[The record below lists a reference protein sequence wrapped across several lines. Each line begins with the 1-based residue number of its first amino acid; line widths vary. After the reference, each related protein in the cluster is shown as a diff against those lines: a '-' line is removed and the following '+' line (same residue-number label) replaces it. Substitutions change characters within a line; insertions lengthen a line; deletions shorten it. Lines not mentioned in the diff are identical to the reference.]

1 MIRTELANWITIV
14 SGLIAAAFWLWSA
27 LLRVPDYVETMVNE
41 PGSIPSIIKR
51 QSRLSAIAAI
61 FTAISVLAQAPAAF
75 LGAEITT
82 DQKQFVVSSDQTSV
96 TVHGTWHRIADRPT
110 IGVPRVNSV
119 RIECDRTAGVC
130 NEYVAKFIQKSDD
143 PTGTVERA
151 HLFLMKEQ
159 FRVIEW
165 TGTTVTARAE
175 PRAADI
181 DLRISFADH
190 SAERT
195 SRETESRGAKVA
207 HSQNVIHWV
216 VR

>member
-1 MIRTELANWITIV
+1 
-14 SGLIAAAFWLWSA
+14 
-27 LLRVPDYVETMVNE
+27 MVNE

-61 FTAISVLAQAPAAF
+61 FTAISVLAQAAAAF

-82 DQKQFVVSSDQTSV
+82 DQKQFVVSSDRTSV
-96 TVHGTWHRIADRPT
+96 MVHGTWHRIAERPT
-110 IGVPRVNSV
+110 VEVPRVNSV

-130 NEYVAKFIQKSDD
+130 NEYVAKFIQKSDY

-165 TGTTVTARAE
+165 TGTTITARAD
-175 PRAADI
+175 PRAGDI

-195 SRETESRGAKVA
+195 SRETESRGAKGA
-207 HSQNVIHWV
+207 NSQNVIH
-216 VR
+216 

>member
-1 MIRTELANWITIV
+1 MIRTELANWITII

-27 LLRVPDYVETMVNE
+27 LVRVPDYVETMVNE

-51 QSRLSAIAAI
+51 QSCLSAIAAI
-61 FTAISVLAQAPAAF
+61 FTAISILAQAAAAF
-75 LGAEITT
+75 RGAEITT
-82 DQKQFVVSSDQTSV
+82 NQKQFVVSSDRTSV
-96 TVHGTWHRIADRPT
+96 IVHGTWYRIAERPT
-110 IGVPRVNSV
+110 VEVPRVNSV

-130 NEYVAKFIQKSDD
+130 NEYVAKFIQKTDD

-165 TGTTVTARAE
+165 TETTITARAE

-181 DLRISFADH
+181 DLRISLADR

-195 SRETESRGAKVA
+195 SRETESRGAKGA
-207 HSQNVIHWV
+207 NSQNVTQWV
-216 VR
+216 VQ

>member
-14 SGLIAAAFWLWSA
+14 SGLIAAVFWLWSA

-61 FTAISVLAQAPAAF
+61 FTAISVLAQAAAAF
-75 LGAEITT
+75 LSAEITT
-82 DQKQFVVSSDQTSV
+82 DQKQFVVSSDRTSV
-96 TVHGTWHRIADRPT
+96 MVHGTWHRIAERPT
-110 IGVPRVNSV
+110 VEVPRVNSV
-119 RIECDRTAGVC
+119 HIECDRTAGVC
-130 NEYVAKFIQKSDD
+130 NEYVAKFIQKTDD
-143 PTGTVERA
+143 PTSTMERA
-151 HLFLMKEQ
+151 YLFLMNEQ

-165 TGTTVTARAE
+165 TGTTITARAE

-181 DLRISFADH
+181 DLRISFADR

-195 SRETESRGAKVA
+195 SRETASRGAKGA
-207 HSQNVIHWV
+207 NSQNVTQWV
-216 VR
+216 LQ